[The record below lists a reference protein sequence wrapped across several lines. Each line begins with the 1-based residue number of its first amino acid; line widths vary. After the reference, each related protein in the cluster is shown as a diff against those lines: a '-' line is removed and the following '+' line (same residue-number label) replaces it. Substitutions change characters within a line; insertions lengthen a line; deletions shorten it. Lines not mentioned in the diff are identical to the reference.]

1 MTTMRRAP
9 EVDTEDNLDK
19 NSSQDTDL
27 VCTLHLSVDQPCQL
41 LGVGV
46 CGALEPF
53 TAELG
58 LYEVPYNT
66 LLHRCLHT
74 YLLYCCVEQC
84 ETESNGQ
91 LVFTC
96 SSCRVSAML
105 SILHLHA
112 CLFLCLSRLVLS

>member
-46 CGALEPF
+46 CGSCSCLLLSVALEPF

-66 LLHRCLHT
+66 LL
-74 YLLYCCVEQC
+74 
-84 ETESNGQ
+84 
-91 LVFTC
+91 
-96 SSCRVSAML
+96 A
-105 SILHLHA
+105 
-112 CLFLCLSRLVLS
+112 